1 MNGQST
7 NHVLLIRPV
16 EFYSNQQTIE
26 TNHYQSVDDDKPH
39 SEILEDALIEFD
51 NFENNLLE
59 NNIKVTTLKGQK
71 GCPDNIFPNWAVT
84 YDDQSMHL
92 FSMLSENRRLEKSDE
107 HIAFL
112 NKQYRTTLDYSPYEN
127 QSWFLEGTSSL
138 VLDRVN
144 RKAYMG
150 ISARS
155 NEELAIKWAKEQNY
169 ELIVFET
176 QSHSGDPIYHSDVLM
191 YIGTELAVV
200 CSEAIKVGANNVI
213 NELSHTHR
221 ILDISSQQLLDFCG
235 NCIEIKD
242 TNNNLNL
249 IMSTSAFEGYD
260 SSQLNVLNEHFT
272 KIIYSDLK
280 TIEKY
285 GGGSARCM
293 IMELY

>member
-7 NHVLLIRPV
+7 THVLLIRPV

-59 NNIKVTTLKGQK
+59 NNIKVTTLTGQE

-92 FSMLSENRRLEKSDE
+92 FSMLGENRRLEKSDE
-107 HIAFL
+107 HITFL

-127 QSWFLEGTSSL
+127 QSRF
-138 VLDRVN
+138 
-144 RKAYMG
+144 
-150 ISARS
+150 
-155 NEELAIKWAKEQNY
+155 
-169 ELIVFET
+169 LIVFET
-176 QSHSGDPIYHSDVLM
+176 QSHSGNPIYHSDVLM

-221 ILDISSQQLLDFCG
+221 ILEISSQQLLDFCG